1 MPDQWDDFSGIGV
14 RRDIFFMIRVDTGFL
29 RASPIGILRAMV
41 SGQRIACHAMPKSR
55 WRTGGRDDTVSVERW
70 IRVIAGT
77 FVLASVLLGVYVN
90 GYFLIFTAFVGVNLF
105 QSGLTRWCLME
116 SILKKLGV
124 PAH

>member
-1 MPDQWDDFSGIGV
+1 M
-14 RRDIFFMIRVDTGFL
+14 
-29 RASPIGILRAMV
+29 
-41 SGQRIACHAMPKSR
+41 
-55 WRTGGRDDTVSVERW
+55 SVERW

-77 FVLASVLLGVYVN
+77 FVLTSVLLGVFVN
-90 GYFLIFTAFVGVNLF
+90 GYFLVFTAFVGVNLF